1 MKIKPKCFHFSWV
14 FPVSVVLLCL
24 FETLCVACQISFGP
38 VSASSNMTTDHQLT
52 CAVTL
57 FFLRCRGNSWQQNV
71 FAIEYPPDV
80 LVARPAIWGLNVLAH
95 VEEASVNAKKL
106 WDSGKFSPLF
116 TRVQQMKK
124 VYKPDVEPDTMVYAV
139 PCPRRVPIPLVPRV

>member
-80 LVARPAIWGLNVLAH
+80 LVARPAIWGLSVLLIVGFREVLATLH
-95 VEEASVNAKKL
+95 QSSTDEESVQA
-106 WDSGKFSPLF
+106 WRR
-116 TRVQQMKK
+116 TRYNGVRS
-124 VYKPDVEPDTMVYAV
+124 TM
-139 PCPRRVPIPLVPRV
+139 PTTCPHPSCAQCVDGL